1 MTNELTQKIDY
12 ELQAKNYLQAK
23 NISLN
28 ENELQQ
34 FILISQAYGLNPFR
48 SEIYAVKY
56 NTKYKNKL
64 TGEWIVKSNFNV
76 VVSYQVILSVAT
88 RHADYGGVEIE
99 YYSGNTPI
107 LRFTKDTPDLWAII
121 KIYKYVN
128 GNRLLNNTSRIDYAN
143 DYTQQRNNKF
153 AQDYFTAWCEKLAY
167 VSIIRKTYP
176 TETQGMYISDEFATN
191 VEKEDTPTIATKE
204 EEHKQ
209 NLFQEAKDFLESKV
223 SNSQDAQ
230 EVLKSYFTTTN
241 TTLKEFKKGVI
252 DMDVFKEVVRQY
264 NEAKLYAMHPELQKG
279 VNNETK

>member
-1 MTNELTQKIDY
+1 MTNELTNKIDY
-12 ELQAKNYLQAK
+12 ELQAKNYLQAN
-23 NISLN
+23 NITLDN
-28 ENELQQ
+28 NELQQ
-34 FILISQAYGLNPFR
+34 FILISKAYGLNPFR
-48 SEIYAVKY
+48 SEIYAIKY
-56 NTKYKNKL
+56 NTRYKNKT
-64 TGEWIVKSNFNV
+64 TGEWFVISNFTV

-99 YYSGNTPI
+99 YYSGNQPI

-191 VEKEDTPTIATKE
+191 AAKEQPVIE
-204 EEHKQ
+204 EPKH
-209 NLFQEAKDFLESKV
+209 NLMQETLDYLESKV
-223 SNSQDAQ
+223 SNSQEAQ

-279 VNNETK
+279 VNNESK

>member
-1 MTNELTQKIDY
+1 MNELTAKVDY

-34 FILISQAYGLNPFR
+34 FILISQAYGLNPFKN
-48 SEIYAVKY
+48 EIYAVKY
-56 NTKYKNKL
+56 NTKYKNKT
-64 TGEWIVKSNFNV
+64 TGEWIVKTNFNV

-99 YYSGNTPI
+99 YYSGNKPV

-143 DYTQQRNNKF
+143 DYTQQRNNTF
-153 AQDYFTAWCEKLAY
+153 ATNYFTAWCEKLAY

-176 TETQGMYISDEFATN
+176 SETQGMYLADEFATN
-191 VEKEDTPTIATKE
+191 IQEQEPVKPTIETK
-204 EEHKQ
+204 
-209 NLFQEAKDFLESKV
+209 
-223 SNSQDAQ
+223 
-230 EVLKSYFTTTN
+230 TTN
-241 TTLKEFKKGVI
+241 YDLAVKQLEQIQDVATRNAIMKKFLQENKIGISNFKKGEFDI
-252 DMDVFKEVVRQY
+252 EKF
-264 NEAKLYAMHPELQKG
+264 NEAVKAELIDIDTLKG
-279 VNNETK
+279 ETINE

>member
-1 MTNELTQKIDY
+1 MQEITTKVDY
-12 ELQAKNYLQAK
+12 ELQAKNYLQSK
-23 NISLN
+23 NITLN
-28 ENELQQ
+28 DNELQQ

-48 SEIYAVKY
+48 NEIYAVKFT
-56 NTKYKNKL
+56 TKYQNQR
-64 TGEWIVKSNFNV
+64 TGEWFAKTNFNV
-76 VVSYQVILSVAT
+76 VVSYQIILSVAT
-88 RHADYGGVEIE
+88 RHSDYGGVEID
-99 YYSGNTPI
+99 YYSGNQPI

-143 DYTQQRNNKF
+143 DYKQQRNNTF
-153 AQDYFTAWCEKLAY
+153 ATNYFTAWCEKLAY

-191 VEKEDTPTIATKE
+191 VEKEEDIKPAIATKE
-204 EEHKQ
+204 
-209 NLFQEAKDFLESKV
+209 NLFQEAKDYLESKV
-223 SNSQDAQ
+223 SNSQEAQ

-279 VNNETK
+279 VNNEKK

>member
-1 MTNELTQKIDY
+1 MQELTTKIDY

-23 NISLN
+23 NIKLDS
-28 ENELQQ
+28 NELQQ
-34 FILISQAYGLNPFR
+34 FILMSQAYGLNPFKN
-48 SEIYAVKY
+48 EIYAVKY
-56 NTKYKNKL
+56 NTKYKNER
-64 TGEWIVKSNFNV
+64 TGEWFLKSNFNV
-76 VVSYQVILSVAT
+76 VVSYQIILSVAT

-99 YYSGNTPI
+99 YYSGNQPI

-143 DYTQQRNNKF
+143 DYKQQRNNKF

-176 TETQGMYISDEFATN
+176 TETQGMYLADEFATN
-191 VEKEDTPTIATKE
+191 VEKEQSVAPALE
-204 EEHKQ
+204 ESKQ
-209 NLFQEAKDFLESKV
+209 NLFQEAKEYLESKV
-223 SNSQDAQ
+223 SNSEEAQ

-241 TTLKEFKKGVI
+241 TTLKEFKKGIV
-252 DMDVFKEVVRQY
+252 DMEVFKEVVKQF

-279 VNNETK
+279 VNNETKESN

>member
-12 ELQAKNYLQAK
+12 ELQAKNYLQAN
-23 NISLN
+23 NITLDN
-28 ENELQQ
+28 NELQQ
-34 FILISQAYGLNPFR
+34 FILISKAYGLNPFR
-48 SEIYAVKY
+48 SEIYAIKY
-56 NTKYKNKL
+56 NTRYKNKT
-64 TGEWIVKSNFNV
+64 TGEWFIKSNFTV

-191 VEKEDTPTIATKE
+191 AAKEQPVIE
-204 EEHKQ
+204 EPKH
-209 NLFQEAKDFLESKV
+209 NLMQEALDYLECKV
-223 SNSQDAQ
+223 SNSQEAQ

-279 VNNETK
+279 VNNEKQ